1 MLEANSQE
9 NSTQQVEETNRF
21 SEHVYGWRIKMGK
34 KIAVASFFFF
44 AHKQVLSCK
53 KIIIHDTAWWSGMN
67 QGVTDRLLKS

>member
-34 KIAVASFFFF
+34 KIAVASFFF